1 MQHDEKLTIIN
12 KHSWLLRWC
21 HWINFFLLFLMIW
34 SGILIYWADQAY
46 IIIPENIAER
56 FNVDHRLAEGM
67 GWHFFIM
74 WPFAINGLIYV
85 IYLIMSGEW
94 RLLFPDRQSFG
105 EVIPVILHDLK
116 LRKTAPPLRGKYNA
130 AQRVAYGMVVLMGMG
145 SLITGLAIYKPVQVG
160 WLTSLLGGYKAARL
174 EHFILM
180 LGFILFFI
188 IHVIQVGRAG
198 WNNFRSMIAGY
209 EIEKS

>member
-1 MQHDEKLTIIN
+1 MQHDEKLKIIN
-12 KHSWLLRWC
+12 KHSWPLRWC
-21 HWINFFLLFLMIW
+21 HWLNFFLLFLMIW

-46 IIIPENIAER
+46 LVIPENIAER
-56 FNVDHRLAEGM
+56 FNLDHRLAEGM

-74 WPFAINGLIYV
+74 WPFAINGLLYV
-85 IYLIMSGEW
+85 IYLLVSGEW
-94 RLLFPDRQSFG
+94 KFLFPDRQCLG
-105 EVIPVILHDLK
+105 EIIPVILHDLK
-116 LRKTAPPLRGKYNA
+116 LRKMAPPIRGKYNA

-160 WLTSLLGGYKAARL
+160 WLTALLGGYKAARL

-180 LGFILFFI
+180 AGFILFFI